1 MRIPVMAV
9 TGVWGGS
16 VSLPCEVSHPPDDSI
31 YLLLW
36 FRDPLTTPIYRLDER
51 WLGRGKERHWSD
63 EQMLG
68 SRAEL
73 EVSTS
78 PALLRVSSLTL
89 NDQGLY
95 TCRVDFKLQPT
106 KTTRVNLTVVVPPE
120 SVSVVIGGIKGE
132 KLSVTSVAGPYQEGN
147 MLVLTCIAHGGVPR
161 PSVVWFEDTHLL
173 DSHME
178 SQDRVNTTAAPP
190 PVSNTTTNSS
200 GPTIQTIV
208 NQTSTTR
215 SSESLQHLTREPYNT
230 LTLGPLT
237 RNDLKLLLTCE
248 ASNNNLTLPT
258 SVVVMVDMNLPALS
272 VVVRTPKLPLTA
284 GREYQVVCEVRGSR
298 PPPTITWYNADKRI
312 AGAID
317 TNLHSPKQQV
327 VLVRVDRWK
336 LKHDSIMATF
346 LQLWLWSGSGEK
358 YYYTRLSQPLPQ
370 HHIPLRLSQLHPQG
384 DKELFYTENRR
395 HGYTVNFTGLHRCFH
410 LSLKAKWSS
419 SPKLNEPHRYRH
431 PPLEAPW
438 MSSLVFHLPKP
449 SGLHL
454 LTTSADGNVTTST
467 LVFTPRPEDHGSFLR
482 CVAETR
488 AVNATM
494 EDFWNL
500 TVYYLPNATASFGS
514 SLDSGNIKE
523 GDDVYFEC
531 SIQANP
537 KVSHVS
543 WRHNNEILVP
553 NVSAGVIIS
562 NQSLVLQGVVR
573 AQAGRYSCH
582 AHNVVGDGSSN
593 TLRLDVKCEY
603 LEVRLNAPVC
613 SPGQVTSYAVS
624 RDEDAEVTCSV
635 QANPLQATFQWTFNN
650 TADTIDVPKG
660 RFTSSSSHS
669 VITYTPMTSL
679 DYGTLLC
686 WASNEIGTQREPCV
700 FHIVPAGKP
709 DPPSNCTIGSRTR
722 TSVRVKCVA
731 GGSGGLT
738 QQFFLQARLQ
748 DGQHVLNLTSSS
760 PAFLVEGLQTGQKYD
775 LVISSFNDKGFSTP
789 AHVTVF
795 STGANGSIYQPHD
808 GPSEAEVRDGGK
820 NGGGIGSVIGGVS
833 GSDANNKYLS
843 VLAMPSLIPA
853 ALGVGAGLILIIIV
867 LILLITFRTRHPRHH
882 SPQHDTPTQDT
893 EPEDSP
899 QHHKSPVITHHASCL
914 ERDIQVES
922 ESDADPDVIPLQEGC
937 RPPDPEPAAAI
948 LLPPDRYKY
957 APVPALVPAAASAH
971 YGGVTTSPS
980 TTSLKSGDHS
990 SFTLPYDSDKYGGER
1005 LHSNI
1010 QVHCSSTLPR
1020 HTSRPPKEK
1029 CHSST
1034 INPHQFPFPGIEG
1047 SLPPPP
1053 VEYQNSRRKR
1063 TSLGSGCSQSGCEED
1078 TPSTPLLGKRES
1090 SV

>member
-1 MRIPVMAV
+1 MWCLALTLTLSNVLTVTSGVEIKKIPVMAV

-317 TNLHSPKQQV
+317 T
-327 VLVRVDRWK
+327 
-336 LKHDSIMATF
+336 
-346 LQLWLWSGSGEK
+346 
-358 YYYTRLSQPLPQ
+358 
-370 HHIPLRLSQLHPQG
+370 
-384 DKELFYTENRR
+384 
-395 HGYTVNFTGLHRCFH
+395 
-410 LSLKAKWSS
+410 
-419 SPKLNEPHRYRH
+419 
-431 PPLEAPW
+431 
-438 MSSLVFHLPKP
+438 
-449 SGLHL
+449 
-454 LTTSADGNVTTST
+454 TSADGNVTTST

-593 TLRLDVKCEY
+593 TLRLDVKY
-603 LEVRLNAPVC
+603 APVC